1 MLNSFPEE
9 SWHVIQKAYS
19 LQGRNGDTD
28 VENRLAYVA
37 GDGED
42 GIN

>member
-9 SWHVIQKAYS
+9 SCHVIQQAYS
-19 LQGRNGDTD
+19 LQGRDGDTD
-28 VENRLAYVA
+28 VENRLADVA

-42 GIN
+42 GTN